1 MTEWDGGRERE
12 TGALVER
19 INKLYRQ
26 IDNLKELAG
35 APYSET
41 LSEALEALEVSLE
54 ELAASEE
61 EIYQQNEE
69 LMEAQEAL
77 DAERRRYQELF
88 DFAPVSYL
96 VTDLEG
102 RIQEA
107 NQAAIKMLR
116 SNPTGEDLK
125 RFVRPDDLALAA
137 FSAKVEQLKQEG
149 QIQGWEIRVRARQ
162 YEGETEPIHALVAAN
177 LLTDSR
183 GEPIGF
189 RWLIRDITEL
199 KRAHLALLESEE
211 RFRLLVEG
219 VKDYAIFMLDPEGRV
234 VTWNAGAERLKGY
247 KSEEILG
254 QSFSRFYIPEDI
266 ALGKPDKQLEAA
278 RAEGKVEEEGWRV
291 RKDGSRFWASV
302 VITALHDEYG
312 NLRGF
317 AKVTRDATERKRSEE
332 LIQSAALFPEE
343 NPFPVLRVARDGTLL
358 YANRA
363 AGALLAQWQCHVGV
377 LVPEFVKLAL
387 TTALDGGK
395 SRELEIRSG
404 ARELSFMLV
413 PIAERD
419 YVNLYGSDITERK
432 RAEEAILR
440 AKEEWELTFNTVP
453 DLVAIL
459 DPQHRIIRVNKA
471 MADSLGVTPEQCIGL
486 LCYEAIHRQ
495 SQPPEFCPHA
505 LTCKDGQQHVA
516 EVHEPRL
523 GGDFLV
529 STTPLCDP
537 QGQLIGAVHVA
548 RDITMRKQMEQE
560 LKIETD
566 TLMAIMENT
575 NAQIAYLD
583 PQLNF
588 VKVNSPYIQGC
599 GHCAEEL
606 IGRNHFDLFPNSEN
620 EAIFKRVVETGE
632 SVRFYAKP
640 FEYIDQPERGVTYW
654 DWSLVPVKDDA
665 GQVQGLVFSLLDVT
679 SLKRMEEE
687 LRRSRDGL
695 EQKVQERTA
704 DLWRAKEELEMM
716 NEELMVEI
724 EEHEKTEKK
733 LLRAKEEAEEAA
745 KVKSFFMANMSH
757 EIRTPMNAV
766 IGMTSLLLEE
776 NLTAEQRD
784 FVQIIRSGGEAL
796 MTVINDIL
804 DFSKME
810 REKVE
815 LEEQAFDLR
824 QCIEEALDLMAPKAS
839 EKGLELAYLM
849 EKDTPEAVT
858 GDPARLRQILGNLLS
873 NAVKFTNE
881 GEVVVTVTPWPEDR
895 IHFTVRDTG
904 IGMPQDE
911 IHKLFQPFSQM
922 DMSISRGYEGT
933 GLGLAISKKLVE
945 LMGGRIW
952 VESEVGTGSTFHFTI
967 RAKEASSLSRLKLTG
982 PQPRLQGRSV
992 LIVDDNKT
1000 TRRILGSLVHSWG
1013 MQPVIATSGMEALG
1027 LIQSGGDF
1035 DVAIL
1040 DANMPGMDG
1049 ADLARKVG
1057 RHKEG
1062 HKGSMPLVLLA
1073 SLGQKGDPGLFDV
1086 TLTKPV
1092 KPLQLQDA
1100 LAGVL
1105 ASRQIQGASEAIPED
1120 AGCSPLRILLA
1131 EDNISNQK
1139 VTLKM
1144 LERLGYRAD
1153 ALVNG
1158 LEVLEALERQP
1169 YDVVLMDVRMPR
1181 MDGIEATQEIR
1192 KRWPEDGPRIIAI
1205 TAYALAGDRERC
1217 LEAGMDDYIGK
1228 PVQIDDLRNVLN
1240 KCVKRG

>member
-1 MTEWDGGRERE
+1 MTEWDGRRE

-61 EIYQQNEE
+61 EICQQNEE

-88 DFAPVSYL
+88 DLAPVSYL

-107 NQAAIKMLR
+107 NQAAIEMLR

-137 FSAKVEQLKQEG
+137 FPAKMEQLKQEG

-162 YEGETEPIHALVAAN
+162 PEDEPEPIHALIAAN
-177 LLTDSR
+177 LLTDSK
-183 GEPIGF
+183 GESTGF

-199 KRAHLALLESEE
+199 KRA
-211 RFRLLVEG
+211 
-219 VKDYAIFMLDPEGRV
+219 
-234 VTWNAGAERLKGY
+234 
-247 KSEEILG
+247 
-254 QSFSRFYIPEDI
+254 
-266 ALGKPDKQLEAA
+266 
-278 RAEGKVEEEGWRV
+278 
-291 RKDGSRFWASV
+291 
-302 VITALHDEYG
+302 
-312 NLRGF
+312 
-317 AKVTRDATERKRSEE
+317 EE
-332 LIQSAALFPEE
+332 LIQSTALFPEE
-343 NPFPVLRVARDGTLL
+343 NPSPVLRVARDGTLL

-363 AGALLAQWQCHVGV
+363 AGALLAQWQCHVGA

-387 TTALDGGK
+387 TTALDNGK

-404 ARELSFMLV
+404 ARELSFMLI

-419 YVNLYGSDITERK
+419 YVNLYGRDITERK

-440 AKEEWELTFNTVP
+440 AKEEWERTFNTVP
-453 DLVAIL
+453 DMIAIL
-459 DPQHRIIRVNKA
+459 DPQHRILRVNQA
-471 MADSLGVTPEQCIGL
+471 MADRLGVTPEQCVGL
-486 LCYEAIHRQ
+486 LCYEAIHGQ

-505 LTCKDGQQHVA
+505 LTCNDGQQHVA
-516 EVHEPRL
+516 EVQEPRL

-560 LKIETD
+560 LKIEKD
-566 TLMAIMENT
+566 TLLAIMENT

-606 IGRNHFDLFPNSEN
+606 IGRNHFDLFPNAEN

-632 SVRFYAKP
+632 PVRFYAKP

-687 LRRSRDGL
+687 LRKSRDDL

-704 DLWRAKEELEMM
+704 DLWRTKEELEVM

-733 LLRAKEEAEEAA
+733 LLRAKEAAEEAA

-776 NLTAEQRD
+776 NLTSEQRD
-784 FVQIIRSGGEAL
+784 LVQIIRSGGEAL
-796 MTVINDIL
+796 MTV
-804 DFSKME
+804 
-810 REKVE
+810 
-815 LEEQAFDLR
+815 
-824 QCIEEALDLMAPKAS
+824 
-839 EKGLELAYLM
+839 
-849 EKDTPEAVT
+849 
-858 GDPARLRQILGNLLS
+858 
-873 NAVKFTNE
+873 
-881 GEVVVTVTPWPEDR
+881 
-895 IHFTVRDTG
+895 
-904 IGMPQDE
+904 
-911 IHKLFQPFSQM
+911 
-922 DMSISRGYEGT
+922 
-933 GLGLAISKKLVE
+933 
-945 LMGGRIW
+945 
-952 VESEVGTGSTFHFTI
+952 
-967 RAKEASSLSRLKLTG
+967 
-982 PQPRLQGRSV
+982 
-992 LIVDDNKT
+992 
-1000 TRRILGSLVHSWG
+1000 
-1013 MQPVIATSGMEALG
+1013 
-1027 LIQSGGDF
+1027 
-1035 DVAIL
+1035 
-1040 DANMPGMDG
+1040 
-1049 ADLARKVG
+1049 
-1057 RHKEG
+1057 
-1062 HKGSMPLVLLA
+1062 
-1073 SLGQKGDPGLFDV
+1073 
-1086 TLTKPV
+1086 
-1092 KPLQLQDA
+1092 
-1100 LAGVL
+1100 
-1105 ASRQIQGASEAIPED
+1105 
-1120 AGCSPLRILLA
+1120 
-1131 EDNISNQK
+1131 
-1139 VTLKM
+1139 
-1144 LERLGYRAD
+1144 
-1153 ALVNG
+1153 
-1158 LEVLEALERQP
+1158 
-1169 YDVVLMDVRMPR
+1169 
-1181 MDGIEATQEIR
+1181 
-1192 KRWPEDGPRIIAI
+1192 
-1205 TAYALAGDRERC
+1205 
-1217 LEAGMDDYIGK
+1217 
-1228 PVQIDDLRNVLN
+1228 
-1240 KCVKRG
+1240 